1 MHSSQISDIRACRLG
16 GIPIVQSQAAEFFLW
31 LWEANTSRQSPAPP
45 EILCCGNLCTT
56 ALVILALSPPCQLL
70 PLYQR

>member
-1 MHSSQISDIRACRLG
+1 MHSSQAMFPLG
-16 GIPIVQSQAAEFFLW
+16 GHYWADYFPPLMEVLVENQQSDGSWSAESGYDRNF
-31 LWEANTSRQSPAPP
+31 
-45 EILCCGNLCTT
+45 GNSCTT